1 MPEPHATSP
10 PEPSPEPAAFRVPPE
25 DPARIRRTVTRA
37 RALAVREARAWER
50 PERLATEEPM
60 EIRAGGPGQEPVS
73 VAVTM
78 RTPGHDFEL
87 AVGFLAGE
95 GLITS
100 HAEVTSVRYCELPP
114 DEPQHYNVVSVGLT
128 VPVDEDALRRH
139 FYATSSCGICGKA
152 SLEQVEVR
160 CAPLAPGPPLPASVI
175 LGLPDALRSAQ
186 RIFEQTGGLHAAGTF
201 DHQGRVVT
209 VREDVGRH
217 NALDKLVGRALLT
230 GELPLGDRV
239 LMLSGRVSFELVQK
253 AAVAGLPI
261 VCAVSAPSSLAVE
274 TAEALGIA
282 VVGFVRGAGFN
293 IYSHPER
300 VDLDA

>member
-1 MPEPHATSP
+1 MMVVMSEPGARET
-10 PEPSPEPAAFRVPPE
+10 EPAAT
-25 DPARIRRTVTRA
+25 RRTVTRT
-37 RALAVREARAWER
+37 RALAVRESRAWER

-95 GLITS
+95 GVVAS
-100 HAEVTSVRYCELPP
+100 RQEVSSVRYCELPP
-114 DEPQHYNVVSVGLT
+114 DEPQHYNVVSVALT
-128 VPVDEDALRRH
+128 RPIDEEALRRH

-160 CAPLAPGPPLPASVI
+160 CGPLPPGPRLAASVI
-175 LGLPDALRSAQ
+175 LGLPDALREAQ
-186 RIFEQTGGLHAAGTF
+186 RIFEQTGGLHASGVF
-201 DHQGRVVT
+201 DRQGEVVA

-217 NALDKLVGRALLT
+217 NALDKLVGRALLA
-230 GELPLGDRV
+230 GELPLSDRV

-253 AAVAGLPI
+253 AAVAGLPV

-293 IYSHPER
+293 IYSHAER
-300 VDLDA
+300 IDLDA

>member
-1 MPEPHATSP
+1 MTDSSPAPP
-10 PEPSPEPAAFRVPPE
+10 PEPDST
-25 DPARIRRTVTRA
+25 RRTVTRA

-60 EIRAGGPGQEPVS
+60 EIRAGGPGQEPVP

-95 GLITS
+95 GVITS
-100 HAEVTSVRYCELPP
+100 RQEVASVRYCELPP

-128 VPVDEDALRRH
+128 HPFDEEALKRH

-152 SLEQVEVR
+152 SLEQVQVR
-160 CAPLAPGPPLPASVI
+160 CGPLPPGPPVAASVI
-175 LGLPDALRSAQ
+175 LGLPGALRAAQ
-186 RIFEQTGGLHAAGTF
+186 RIFEQTGGLHAAGMF
-201 DHQGRVVT
+201 DRQGRVMT

-230 GELPLGDRV
+230 GELPLSDGV

-253 AAVAGLPI
+253 AAVAGVPV
-261 VCAVSAPSSLAVE
+261 VCAVSAPSSLAVA
-274 TAEALGIA
+274 TAEAMGMA
-282 VVGFVRGAGFN
+282 VVGFVRGSGFN
-293 IYSHPER
+293 VYSHAER
-300 VDLDA
+300 IDLDA